1 MAAFTTNFAPVS
13 ASAQRPARGLFER
26 IDALFTTIAKARAC
40 SEEFDVLNG
49 LSDEQLAE
57 RGMDRADIATHLTR
71 AYL

>member
-1 MAAFTTNFAPVS
+1 MAVFSTNFAP
-13 ASAQRPARGLFER
+13 AQRPSRSLFER

-40 SEEFDVLNG
+40 SEEFDVLNN

-57 RGMDRADIATHLTR
+57 RGMDRTDIARHLAR